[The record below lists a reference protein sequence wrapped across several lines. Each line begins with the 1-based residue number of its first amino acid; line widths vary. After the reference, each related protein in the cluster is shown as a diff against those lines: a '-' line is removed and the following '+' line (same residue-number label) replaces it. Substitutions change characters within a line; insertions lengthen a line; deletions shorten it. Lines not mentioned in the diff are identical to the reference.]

1 MEHDTRVLV
10 LGAGI
15 GGLTAGAAF
24 AQRGFDVDVIEIKPD
39 NSVFGVG
46 INQPANALRA
56 AGAIGVMEECLEHG
70 FQAKS
75 HRVVD
80 RRGDLLFEL
89 PSGTVDGI
97 PEANALPRKD
107 LGDILLRA
115 CEAAGARLAFGT
127 TTTAHEQDDAGVDVT
142 LSDGRHERYHV
153 VAAFDGIHSPTRRA
167 LFGPEHD
174 PVYTGYGVWR
184 VTVERPRDMASISQF
199 IGPRNKAGVI
209 PLNDETM
216 YLFLV
221 MPSREGW
228 RPDRSQVEDLLR
240 EQLEGYGGMV
250 GDIREGL
257 AGNRSIVYSPI
268 EEVLLTPPWQQGRI
282 VVLGD
287 SAHACAPHLT
297 QGGAQAMEDA
307 VVLAEMFSEQDG
319 PVGATLD
326 AFVARRYPRA
336 KFNQDISHAILVGE
350 MDQDPEHQ
358 RTWGERFD
366 AYMHEAHRL
375 LTDPA

>member
-1 MEHDTRVLV
+1 MKHGNRVLV
-10 LGAGI
+10 VGAGI
-15 GGLTAGAAF
+15 GGLTAGAAL
-24 AQRGFDVDVIEIKPD
+24 AQRGLDVDVVEIKPD
-39 NSVFGVG
+39 NRVFGVG

-56 AGAIGVMEECLEHG
+56 AQAIGVMEECLAHG

-115 CEAAGARLAFGT
+115 CEAAGARVVFGA
-127 TTTAHEQDDAGVDVT
+127 TTTAHEQDDAGVEVT
-142 LSDGRHERYHV
+142 LSDGRRERYDL
-153 VAAFDGIHSPTRRA
+153 VAAFDGIRSPIRRA
-167 LFGPEHD
+167 LFGSEHD
-174 PVYTGYGVWR
+174 PVYTGFGVWR
-184 VTVERPRDMASISQF
+184 VTVERPRDMESISQF

-221 MPSREGW
+221 MPAPVGW

-240 EQLEGYGGMV
+240 EQLEGYEGMV

-257 AGNRSIVYSPI
+257 GGNPSIVYSPI

-282 VVLGD
+282 IVLGD
-287 SAHACAPHLT
+287 GAHACAPHLT

-307 VVLAEMFSEQDG
+307 VVLAEMLSDG
-319 PVGATLD
+319 DRPVGETLD

-350 MDQDPEHQ
+350 MDTDPEHQ

-366 AYMHEAHRL
+366 AYMRDAHRL
-375 LTDPA
+375 LTEPA